1 MASLMIIQMTGLSGA
16 GKTTIALAAKERM
29 DFLGIPLEVIDGDVY
44 RKTLCKDLG
53 FSREDRC
60 ENIRRLGTLA
70 HTLDVP
76 VIISAINPFASARL
90 ALRDAYGARTV
101 WVDCPLPVLVTRDTK
116 GLYRRALLPD
126 GHPDK
131 LYNLTGVGDAYE
143 VPLEADLVLHTDLQ
157 TPEESVE
164 RLVGFILGIV

>member
-1 MASLMIIQMTGLSGA
+1 MIIQMTGLSGA
-16 GKTTIALAAKERM
+16 GKTTIALATKERM

-60 ENIRRLGTLA
+60 ENIRRLGALA
-70 HTLDVP
+70 HALGAP

-90 ALRDAYGARTV
+90 ALREAYGAKTV

-143 VPLEADLVLHTDLQ
+143 PPVEADLVLRTDCQ